1 VSATAPSTEAVE
13 FRRTA
18 EGLELELTGE
28 WRVREVAALETAL
41 AAIDVASVPR
51 IRIATA
57 GITDLDLSGAWALRG
72 FVRRARRAGAE
83 VSFKGEPPD
92 QLRLVDETLAAQ
104 AAPEADALPARP
116 VHDEPGDRA
125 LVALGRYAVRSS
137 HDLVLGLAFLG
148 RTLLTFTASLAHPR
162 RLRPISVVRHV
173 YETGITAMP
182 IVSLIAFLI
191 AVIIAY
197 MSAQQLR
204 GLGADIYVVDLV
216 AIGVLRELGVLL
228 TSVIVAGRSGSSFA
242 AELGSMKLNEEVD
255 ALIAT
260 GADPYELLVVPR
272 VLGLVI
278 ALPLLTVVA
287 DLIGLAGGALLCRY
301 LLDMPLTQYV
311 NRVNEAIS
319 STTFWVGVWKAP
331 VFALLISIA
340 GCYRGMQVRGSAR
353 ELGHMVTVAV
363 VQALF
368 LVILADALFAVL
380 FMRLKI

>member
-1 VSATAPSTEAVE
+1 VSATPPSTEAVE

-51 IRIATA
+51 VRIATA

-92 QLRLVDETLAAQ
+92 QLRLVDETLAASP
-104 AAPEADALPARP
+104 APEPDALPARP

-125 LVALGRYAVRSS
+125 LVALGRYAVRSG

-162 RLRPISVVRHV
+162 RLRPVSVVRHV

-272 VLGLVI
+272 VLGLAI

-287 DLIGLAGGALLCRY
+287 DLIGLAGGALLCRS

-319 STTFWVGVWKAP
+319 STTFWVGIWKAP

>member
-1 VSATAPSTEAVE
+1 MSATAPSTEAVE

-104 AAPEADALPARP
+104 AAPDADALPARP

-125 LVALGRYAVRSS
+125 LVALGRYAVRSG